1 MSMVCILP
9 KYGHRLTSIDSKS
22 NAQIFEPGHE
32 TSYNN
37 ENKEI
42 DERNKVTIQSHRI
55 IYQCPQ
61 ALRQK

>member
-32 TSYNN
+32 TSYNMKTRKSM
-37 ENKEI
+37 KEI
-42 DERNKVTIQSHRI
+42 K
-55 IYQCPQ
+55 
-61 ALRQK
+61 